1 MARLVQNVSIG
12 VKIFGITIGMLI
24 LLVIV
29 ASNGYNR
36 TRDVH
41 NEMIDIAEYLVPIT
55 AYIAE
60 IDVYALK
67 QEIHIERVFRL
78 YEIEPINHEHI
89 QVELAKFEEY
99 DVFVDE
105 GIEKA
110 IALAN
115 QAIEHHAQ
123 SIQDIIELA
132 RFEPVLKI
140 LQKEHQEFHDYGRQ
154 IGNLLQQGKKEEAE
168 LFQTFFED
176 EEEDFNEQVKDI
188 LLALQ
193 QFTARSADVAES
205 HERQA
210 IQISWLLVSIAS
222 VLGILSAWI
231 VAIRL
236 VRPVKDLLEGT
247 KQVEKGNLDVYV
259 EVSSRDE
266 IESLADVFN
275 TMICEI
281 QQKEQIKVTF
291 GQYVDARIVDEL
303 IQHQTL
309 NSGVNKQTMTVFFS
323 DIADFS
329 TISEMLTPVGLVNLI
344 NQYMTLASEPIIRY
358 DGMIDK
364 FIGDAVVAFWGAPFV
379 SEEEHAKLACY
390 AALEQLNQL
399 AELRRLMPDLM
410 GFRRGLPEVNI
421 RIGLATGELVSGN
434 IGSENSRSYTVLGN
448 AVEIA
453 EHLEGMSKIYGT
465 TILIL
470 EDTRQLAGDAIET
483 REIDRIYVTGRDEP
497 VSIYELLSLSGRL
510 DPIIAELRETFEKG
524 LKAYQRQDWDEA
536 RRHFENCLAIKS
548 NDGPAKVYLERS
560 AYLREHP
567 PAPDW
572 DGVWSDLSE

>member
-1 MARLVQNVSIG
+1 M
-12 VKIFGITIGMLI
+12 TISMLI

-29 ASNGYNR
+29 ASIGYNR

-55 AYIAE
+55 AYITE

-67 QEIHIERVFRL
+67 QEIHIERVFRF
-78 YEIEPINHEHI
+78 YEIEPINHEYI
-89 QVELAKFEEY
+89 QVELAKFKEY

-110 IALAN
+110 ITLAN

-132 RFEPVLKI
+132 RLEPVLKI
-140 LQKEHQEFHDYGRQ
+140 LQKEHQEFHDYGQQ
-154 IGNLLQQGKKEEAE
+154 IGNLLQQGKKEGAE

-176 EEEDFNEQVKDI
+176 EEEDFNEQVKNI

-193 QFTARSADVAES
+193 EFTRRSADVAEN

-247 KQVEKGNLDVYV
+247 KQVEKGNLDVHV

-275 TMICEI
+275 TMVREI
-281 QQKEQIKVTF
+281 QQKEQIKATF

-303 IQHQTL
+303 IQRQTL
-309 NSGVNKQTMTVFFS
+309 DNGVNKQTM
-323 DIADFS
+323 
-329 TISEMLTPVGLVNLI
+329 
-344 NQYMTLASEPIIRY
+344 IRL
-358 DGMIDK
+358 
-364 FIGDAVVAFWGAPFV
+364 F
-379 SEEEHAKLACY
+379 
-390 AALEQLNQL
+390 
-399 AELRRLMPDLM
+399 
-410 GFRRGLPEVNI
+410 
-421 RIGLATGELVSGN
+421 
-434 IGSENSRSYTVLGN
+434 
-448 AVEIA
+448 
-453 EHLEGMSKIYGT
+453 
-465 TILIL
+465 
-470 EDTRQLAGDAIET
+470 QLAG
-483 REIDRIYVTGRDEP
+483 IDMI
-497 VSIYELLSLSGRL
+497 LL
-510 DPIIAELRETFEKG
+510 A
-524 LKAYQRQDWDEA
+524 
-536 RRHFENCLAIKS
+536 N
-548 NDGPAKVYLERS
+548 
-560 AYLREHP
+560 
-567 PAPDW
+567 
-572 DGVWSDLSE
+572 